1 MQLYQHYAHLS
12 RKMNEKTT
20 VISVHNLTVAYE
32 EEPVLWNISATIYQ
46 GSLLGVIGPNGAGK
60 TTFIKSLLGLIK
72 PIAGVISIFGKPNNN
87 VSHAIA
93 YVPQRTSIDWDFP
106 INAFDVVLMGT
117 YAQLGWFRRPQKK
130 EREAALQA
138 LEQVGLRE
146 YAQRPIGQL
155 SGGQQQRVFLARA
168 LVQDAP
174 IYLLDEPFNG
184 VDTVTEKLI
193 VDVLKNLCKQ
203 GKTVVVVHHDLQ
215 TLAEYFD
222 WLLLLNR
229 TCVAY
234 GPVDQVLKPEYIC
247 AAYGERNLFSHA
259 S

>member
-1 MQLYQHYAHLS
+1 
-12 RKMNEKTT
+12 MNEKKTA
-20 VISVHNLTVAYE
+20 ISVHNLTVAYE
-32 EEPVLWNISATIYQ
+32 EEPVLWNVSATIYQ
-46 GSLLGVIGPNGAGK
+46 GSLLGIIGPNGAGK

-72 PIAGVISIFGKPNNN
+72 PLAGVISILGQPHKK
-87 VSHAIA
+87 VSYAIA
-93 YVPQRTSIDWDFP
+93 YVPQRTAIDWDFP

-117 YAQLGWFRRPQKK
+117 YAQLGWFRRPKKK
-130 EREAALQA
+130 EKLAAEYA
-138 LEQVGLRE
+138 LAQVGLSD
-146 YAQRPIGQL
+146 YAHRPIGQL

-168 LVQDAP
+168 LVQNAP

-184 VDTVTEKLI
+184 VDMATEKLMI
-193 VDVLKNLCKQ
+193 EILKNLCKQ
-203 GKTVVVVHHDLQ
+203 GKTVMVVHHDLQ

-247 AAYGERNLFSHA
+247 AAYGERNLFSH
-259 S
+259 SYR

>member
-1 MQLYQHYAHLS
+1 
-12 RKMNEKTT
+12 MNEKKTA
-20 VISVHNLTVAYE
+20 ISVHNLTVAYE
-32 EEPVLWNISATIYQ
+32 EEPVLWNVSATIYQ
-46 GSLLGVIGPNGAGK
+46 GSLLGIIGPNGAGK

-72 PIAGVISIFGKPNNN
+72 PLAGVISILGQPHKK
-87 VSHAIA
+87 VSYAIA
-93 YVPQRTSIDWDFP
+93 YVPQRTAIDWDFP

-117 YAQLGWFRRPQKK
+117 YAQLGWFRRPKKK
-130 EREAALQA
+130 EKLAAEYA
-138 LEQVGLRE
+138 LAQVGLSD
-146 YAQRPIGQL
+146 YAHRPIGQI

-168 LVQDAP
+168 LVQNAP

-184 VDTVTEKLI
+184 VDMATEKLMI
-193 VDVLKNLCKQ
+193 EILKNLCKQ
-203 GKTVVVVHHDLQ
+203 GKTVMVVHHDLQ

-247 AAYGERNLFSHA
+247 AAYGERNLFSH
-259 S
+259 SYR